1 MSRENIKIKHFALNK
16 EFKTTNMKKIKLLP
30 LFFFP
35 FILHA
40 QFGVKAGVNFAKVSN
55 ASSINSS
62 NKSGFNVGLLLA
74 PPSKKIIGSR
84 TELVFSRQGYDYKT
98 GSNTGNVN
106 LDYIQ
111 MGQLASINITK
122 YVSLLFGAQTAYLV
136 SARADSTKNT
146 GGSAGAYN
154 NIMNLYNRIDYGYA
168 LGAEVHP
175 VMGLIIGARY
185 NVSLAK
191 VYKDIQ
197 SFQRPSFSSADAKNN
212 VVQIFAGWRF
222 GSAKDKKNKKKE

>member
-1 MSRENIKIKHFALNK
+1 
-16 EFKTTNMKKIKLLP
+16 MKKIKSLP

-35 FILHA
+35 FFVQA
-40 QFGVKAGVNFAKVSN
+40 QIGIKAGVNFAKVSN

-62 NKSGFNVGLLLA
+62 SKSGFNIGLLLA
-74 PPSKKIIGSR
+74 PPSKKIISSR
-84 TELVFSRQGYDYKT
+84 TELIFSRQGYDYKT
-98 GSNTGNVN
+98 SSNTGNVN

-122 YVSLLFGAQTAYLV
+122 FVSLLFGAQTSYLI
-136 SARADSTKNT
+136 SAQADSTKNS
-146 GGSAGAYN
+146 GGSGSYN
-154 NIMNLYNRIDYGYA
+154 NIMNFYNRIDYGYA

-175 VMGLIIGARY
+175 VKGLIIGARY

-191 VYKDIQ
+191 VYKDLQ
-197 SFQRPSFSSADAKNN
+197 SFQAPSFTSQDAKNN

-222 GSAKDKKNKKKE
+222 GSSKDKKEKK

>member
-1 MSRENIKIKHFALNK
+1 
-16 EFKTTNMKKIKLLP
+16 MKKIIFPLILIAPFLLQ
-30 LFFFP
+30 
-35 FILHA
+35 A
-40 QFGVKAGVNFAKVSN
+40 QIGIKAGVNFAKVSS
-55 ASSINSS
+55 AASINSS
-62 NKSGFNVGLLLA
+62 NKSGFNVGLFLA
-74 PPSKKIIGSR
+74 PPSKKIMSSR

-98 GSNTGNVN
+98 SSNTGNVN

-136 SARADSTKNT
+136 SAQADSTKNS
-146 GGSAGAYN
+146 GGSSGSYN

-175 VMGLIIGARY
+175 VLGLIIGARY
-185 NVSLAK
+185 NVSLSK
-191 VYKDIQ
+191 IYQDVQ
-197 SFQRPSFSSADAKNN
+197 SLQRPSFSSEDAKNN

-222 GSAKDKKNKKKE
+222 GSNKDKKNKKDTNE